1 MMFPPDLVN
10 LDGTHDGEKS
20 DQIRPDV
27 VEGDQSDQG
36 EDAQAGR
43 PMVELHD
50 SLGLMVI
57 GSRQPHLA
65 WLAAVSHGRQ
75 SGFVLGFV
83 FELGEQAFRGVHVVT
98 RPQIHRLIQR
108 IALAVGI

>member
-27 VEGDQSDQG
+27 VEHEQSDQG
-36 EDAQAGR
+36 ENAQAGR

-50 SLGLMVI
+50 RLGLRVVDE
-57 GSRQPHLA
+57 
-65 WLAAVSHGRQ
+65 AASHHRMTGGCLPWETIR
-75 SGFVLGFV
+75 V
-83 FELGEQAFRGVHVVT
+83 
-98 RPQIHRLIQR
+98 RPRVYI
-108 IALAVGI
+108 